1 MKDLT
6 NLKTFIIDS
15 DDPHEVDDAISLET
29 TKGNKKKI
37 WVHIS
42 NPCRLFSSE
51 STIDRDAKKKICS
64 LYLTEQYVPMLPK
77 NIIEEANLGQNK
89 VSNTI
94 SASIELD
101 DRGSIINYEIVEAII
116 KPNYQLT
123 YEDVNEIF
131 EIEPKEE
138 IDLLELKN
146 LLLKS
151 ISFRKKNGAIIF
163 ETPSSKFKLEEGNII
178 LTRIDKTI
186 AHLIVAEAM
195 ILMGYVT
202 SLYLFSNNLVAAYRI
217 QKINCNPKDILE
229 RFKDSEI
236 KYILL
241 KQYMGK
247 SYITTKANSHECLG
261 LDMYVQ
267 CTSPL
272 RRYLDLVIQRQVYN
286 KINNLDEIN
295 SDTFTKI
302 IDESRIKQI
311 EINNI
316 YKNDRLK
323 YLSLFFI
330 KENKNNYKIIFV
342 KWINH
347 KRNIALVYFPEYL
360 LEIIIT
366 LYVSIDIYSNK
377 VYKVKY
383 NMNDNYNLEFI
394 Y

>member
-1 MKDLT
+1 LKDLT

-15 DDPHEVDDAISLET
+15 DDPHEVDDAISLEI
-29 TKGNKKKI
+29 TKGNKQKI

-42 NPCRLFSSE
+42 NPCRLFPSE
-51 STIDRDAKKKICS
+51 STIDINAQKKCCS
-64 LYLTEQYVPMLPK
+64 LYLTDQYVPMLPK
-77 NIIEEANLGQNK
+77 NIIDEANLAQNK
-89 VSNTI
+89 VSKTI

-101 DRGSIINYEIVEAII
+101 DKGSVINYEIIEAII

-123 YEDVNEIF
+123 YEDANEIF

-138 IDLLELKN
+138 IDLIQIKK
-146 LLLKS
+146 LLMKS
-151 ISFRKKNGAIIF
+151 ISFRKNNGAIIF
-163 ETPSSKFKLEEGNII
+163 ESPTSKLKLEEGNII

-202 SLYLFSNNLVAAYRI
+202 SLYLFNKNLVAAYRS
-217 QKINCNPKDILE
+217 QKINCNPKEILH
-229 RFKDSEI
+229 RYKDSEI

-241 KQYMGK
+241 RQYMGK
-247 SYITTKANSHECLG
+247 SYLTTKANSHECLG

-272 RRYLDLVIQRQVYN
+272 RRYLDLIIQRQVYN
-286 KINNLDEIN
+286 KIKNLDEIN
-295 SDTFTKI
+295 SDTFTKV
-302 IDESRIKQI
+302 IDKTRIKQI

-316 YKNDRLK
+316 YKNDKLK

-330 KENKNNYKIIFV
+330 KENKHNYKIIFV
-342 KWINH
+342 KWINQ

-360 LEIIIT
+360 LEILIT

-383 NMNDNYNLEFI
+383 NINDNNNLEFI

>member
-77 NIIEEANLGQNK
+77 NIIDEANLGQNK

-138 IDLLELKN
+138 IDLIELKT

-163 ETPSSKFKLEEGNII
+163 ETPTSKLKLEEGNII

-202 SLYLFSNNLVAAYRI
+202 SLYLFSKNLVAAYRI
-217 QKINCNPKDILE
+217 QKINCNPKEILE
-229 RFKDSEI
+229 RYKDSEI

-330 KENKNNYKIIFV
+330 KENKHNYKIIFV

-383 NMNDNYNLEFI
+383 NMNNNYNLEFI

>member
-29 TKGNKKKI
+29 TKENKKKI

-42 NPCRLFSSE
+42 NPCRLFSSQ
-51 STIDRDAKKKICS
+51 STIDRDAQQKFCS

-77 NIIEEANLGQNK
+77 NIIDEANLGQNK

-138 IDLLELKN
+138 KNLIELKN

-151 ISFRKKNGAIIF
+151 ISFREENGAIIF
-163 ETPSSKFKLEEGNII
+163 DSPTSKLKLEEGNVT
-178 LTRIDKTI
+178 LRRIDKTI
-186 AHLIVAEAM
+186 AHLIVSEAM

-202 SLYLFSNNLVAAYRI
+202 SLYLFSKNLVAAYRS
-217 QKINCNPKDILE
+217 QKINCNPNDILQ
-229 RFKDSEI
+229 RYKDSEI

-241 KQYMGK
+241 RQYMGK

-261 LDMYVQ
+261 LSMYVQ

-286 KINNLDEIN
+286 NIKNLDEIN
-295 SDTFTKI
+295 SDTFIKI
-302 IDESRIKQI
+302 IDETRIKQI

-316 YKNDRLK
+316 YKNDRIK

-342 KWINH
+342 KWLNH
-347 KRNIALVYFPEYL
+347 KRKIALVYFPEYL

-377 VYKVKY
+377 EYKVKY
-383 NMNDNYNLEFI
+383 NFNDNNNLEFI

>member
-77 NIIEEANLGQNK
+77 NIIDKANLGQNK

-138 IDLLELKN
+138 IDLIELKT

-163 ETPSSKFKLEEGNII
+163 ETPTSKLKLEEGNII

-202 SLYLFSNNLVAAYRI
+202 SLYLFSKNLVAAYRS
-217 QKINCNPKDILE
+217 QRINCNPIDILQ
-229 RFKDSEI
+229 RYKDSEI

>member
-77 NIIEEANLGQNK
+77 NIIDKANLGQNK

-138 IDLLELKN
+138 IDLIELKN

-151 ISFRKKNGAIIF
+151 INFRKK
-163 ETPSSKFKLEEGNII
+163 K
-178 LTRIDKTI
+178 R
-186 AHLIVAEAM
+186 
-195 ILMGYVT
+195 
-202 SLYLFSNNLVAAYRI
+202 
-217 QKINCNPKDILE
+217 
-229 RFKDSEI
+229 
-236 KYILL
+236 
-241 KQYMGK
+241 
-247 SYITTKANSHECLG
+247 
-261 LDMYVQ
+261 
-267 CTSPL
+267 
-272 RRYLDLVIQRQVYN
+272 
-286 KINNLDEIN
+286 
-295 SDTFTKI
+295 SD
-302 IDESRIKQI
+302 
-311 EINNI
+311 
-316 YKNDRLK
+316 
-323 YLSLFFI
+323 
-330 KENKNNYKIIFV
+330 
-342 KWINH
+342 
-347 KRNIALVYFPEYL
+347 YF
-360 LEIIIT
+360 
-366 LYVSIDIYSNK
+366 
-377 VYKVKY
+377 
-383 NMNDNYNLEFI
+383 
-394 Y
+394 